1 MRPFKEE
8 RLAGV
13 KYLDRGRRPA
23 FEMDREGRA
32 AVPSTSS
39 SGRHRAGSGSLRC
52 SMRGQD
58 AGGQRSRTITVPGV
72 SDPVTNIVGRG
83 VSGLAST

>member
-8 RLAGV
+8 KPAGV
-13 KYLDRGRRPA
+13 KYLDRGRRPRLRDGLGV
-23 FEMDREGRA
+23 FV

-39 SGRHRAGSGSLRC
+39 SGRHRADSGSLWC
-52 SMRGQD
+52 STREQD